1 MSLGERCLRRTR
13 RALWSLRAQVS
24 LTQSGIVGRGSPG
37 WRFLRERKYVES
49 PEKASLEVR
58 RLIILLRGL
67 EV

>member
-1 MSLGERCLRRTR
+1 MSLGERCLRRAK

-24 LTQSGIVGRGSPG
+24 LTESGIVGRGSPG

-49 PEKASLEVR
+49 PGRASLEVKR
-58 RLIILLRGL
+58 FIILLRGL